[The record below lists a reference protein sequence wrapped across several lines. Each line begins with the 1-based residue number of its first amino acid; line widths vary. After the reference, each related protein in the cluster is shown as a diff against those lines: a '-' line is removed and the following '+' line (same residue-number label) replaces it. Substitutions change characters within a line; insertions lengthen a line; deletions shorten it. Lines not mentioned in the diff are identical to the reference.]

1 MVKKVGITVLKT
13 TLDEKL
19 TREYGTEGLTACPM
33 MRQGQ
38 IFSADYAKPDGFC
51 GEAWKA
57 IYQYVFALSHGP
69 AAMSFITATGSESPA
84 SPFAA
89 ATTACVPSSS
99 SWRPRMKQMDYTP
112 VR

>member
-38 IFSADYAKPDGFC
+38 IFSAD
-51 GEAWKA
+51 
-57 IYQYVFALSHGP
+57 
-69 AAMSFITATGSESPA
+69 
-84 SPFAA
+84 
-89 ATTACVPSSS
+89 
-99 SWRPRMKQMDYTP
+99 
-112 VR
+112 